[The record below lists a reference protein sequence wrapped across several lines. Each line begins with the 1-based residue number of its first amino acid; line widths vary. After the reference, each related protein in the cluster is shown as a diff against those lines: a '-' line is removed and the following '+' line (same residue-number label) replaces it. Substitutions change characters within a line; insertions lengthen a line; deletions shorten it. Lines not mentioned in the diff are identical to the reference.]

1 MEPGH
6 PDAPAPGPCP
16 ARRAASASRIASALA
31 PWPPGVR
38 RLARAACGALAA
50 AALLGGCLEVEQ
62 HPPYAGGFY
71 DGKPDD
77 LPEKV
82 FFNGDTQAWARHLF
96 GQRLPQ
102 QHEYNRFGRDEVKPQ

>member
-1 MEPGH
+1 MEPRH
-6 PDAPAPGPCP
+6 PNTFAH
-16 ARRAASASRIASALA
+16 
-31 PWPPGVR
+31 
-38 RLARAACGALAA
+38 RLTRAACGALAA